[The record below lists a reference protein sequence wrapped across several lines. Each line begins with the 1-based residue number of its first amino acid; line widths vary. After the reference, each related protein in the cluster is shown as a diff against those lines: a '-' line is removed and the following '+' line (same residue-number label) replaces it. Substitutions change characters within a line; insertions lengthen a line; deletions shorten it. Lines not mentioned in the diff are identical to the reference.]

1 LSAASRQTRKRLELL
16 TKQAQSLM
24 KQKEKQKAEK
34 LKKKQTK
41 TPSSL
46 ESNALEATPAQTEQS
61 PDKERRTTDLE
72 ARTNNNSEDV
82 QEVSDDDLD
91 LVADINNEEDLLIP
105 LANGW
110 VCEKRR
116 DITVR
121 GGYVTHYWSPE
132 GDHFKTREEIQRHV
146 DKNQLSVDM
155 TGFDAADINVK
166 ESEKGKREV
175 ASKMTS
181 VRVKD
186 EETGLPMVIIFPGGR
201 DCLTMDVTA
210 TA

>member
-1 LSAASRQTRKRLELL
+1 
-16 TKQAQSLM
+16 M
-24 KQKEKQKAEK
+24 KQKEKLKAEK

-41 TPSSL
+41 TFSSL
-46 ESNALEATPAQTEQS
+46 ESNAQEATPAQTELS

-132 GDHFKTREEIQRHV
+132 GDHFKSREEIQQHV

-155 TGFDAADINVK
+155 TGFDAADINVR
-166 ESEKGKREV
+166 ETEKQGKKQLAAE
-175 ASKMTS
+175 KMKS

>member
-1 LSAASRQTRKRLELL
+1 
-16 TKQAQSLM
+16 M

-41 TPSSL
+41 TPSSF
-46 ESNALEATPAQTEQS
+46 ESNAQEATPAQAEPS
-61 PDKERRTTDLE
+61 PDKERRLTDLE

-116 DITVR
+116 DIT
-121 GGYVTHYWSPE
+121 GGY
-132 GDHFKTREEIQRHV
+132 F
-146 DKNQLSVDM
+146 
-155 TGFDAADINVK
+155 
-166 ESEKGKREV
+166 
-175 ASKMTS
+175 
-181 VRVKD
+181 
-186 EETGLPMVIIFPGGR
+186 
-201 DCLTMDVTA
+201 
-210 TA
+210 

>member
-1 LSAASRQTRKRLELL
+1 
-16 TKQAQSLM
+16 
-24 KQKEKQKAEK
+24 
-34 LKKKQTK
+34 
-41 TPSSL
+41 
-46 ESNALEATPAQTEQS
+46 LEALS
-61 PDKERRTTDLE
+61 S
-72 ARTNNNSEDV
+72 NNNAAEV
-82 QEVSDDDLD
+82 QEVSDDELD
-91 LVADINNEEDLLIP
+91 LQADINNEDDLLIP
-105 LANGW
+105 LTNGW

-132 GDHFKTREEIQRHV
+132 GDHFKSREEIQQHV

-155 TGFDAADINVK
+155 AGFDAADINVRETEKQGK
-166 ESEKGKREV
+166 ER
-175 ASKMTS
+175 AAAKMTS